1 MKHTYSLQIIVRI
14 LVLCLFL
21 QNCSGFSNAPLNS
34 AKEFNIQDLLDQE
47 FTAEG
52 GHLVTFY
59 QEQEEIKATVQVTP
73 LDEKD
78 KIYNEVNV
86 VVEKGVELSS
96 LAKLDRKMQQKRI
109 QIQFS
114 EEQKSKPKSVVIH
127 KPWLMGGMK
136 EVIIFCGNPGVGK
149 SALCNSI
156 FQSSKPIFNSGVS
169 ILTGMTTNKQEYLH
183 EGKLYVDTPGLA
195 DAKTRKKAGKAITE
209 ALKHN
214 GNYKIAFVITLEGGR
229 LSPEDVATIE
239 TVCEA
244 IQVPFE
250 YGLIFNKVTPGIRKK
265 IINMGVESY
274 VNKYGIGLDNN
285 INNLTEQFI
294 LNLIQLGL
302 SDGFLEVFTKKPSSV
317 TMLTRENHMEDE
329 EGEYFSAN
337 SPNMKNLLNFLDK
350 LKATEIHESN
360 IIPLDTTDYKKKIE
374 EQEKKNKKLE
384 GELNSIKEEN
394 RRQIRDLDAQI
405 SRLNEELAKKGEGF
419 WSKVGNFLG
428 DVGSAIVV
436 SIAKSI
442 FHRPGPTCDSHPGG
456 TQNCNLLV

>member
-1 MKHTYSLQIIVRI
+1 MKHTYSLHIIVRI

-34 AKEFNIQDLLDQE
+34 EKEFNIQDLLDQE
-47 FTAEG
+47 FTADG
-52 GHLVTFY
+52 GHLVSFY
-59 QEQEEIKATVQVTP
+59 EGQEEIKATVQVNP

-86 VVEKGVELSS
+86 VVEKGVELAS
-96 LAKLDRKMQQKRI
+96 LAKLDRKTQQKRI

-114 EEQKSKPKSVVIH
+114 KEQKGKPQSVVIH

-149 SALCNSI
+149 SSLCNSI

-169 ILTGMTTNKQEYLH
+169 ILTGMTTNKQQYLH

-195 DAKTRKKAGKAITE
+195 DPETRTKAGKAITE

-214 GNYKIAFVITLEGGR
+214 GNYKIVFVITLEGGR

-244 IQVPFE
+244 IKVPFE

-265 IINMGVESY
+265 IIGIGVESY
-274 VNKYGIGLDNN
+274 VKKYSISLDNN
-285 INNLTEQFI
+285 INNLTEEFI

-302 SDGFLEVFTKKPSSV
+302 SEGYFKAFTKQPSSA
-317 TMLTRENHMEDE
+317 TMLMRESHMEDE

-337 SPNMKNLLNFLDK
+337 SPNMKNLLNFLGK

-374 EQEKKNKKLE
+374 EQEAKNKKLE
-384 GELNSIKEEN
+384 EELNKVKEEN

-405 SRLNEELAKKGEGF
+405 NKLNEELAKKGEGF

-428 DVGSAIVV
+428 DVGIAIGSAIVGGIV
-436 SIAKSI
+436 KSI
-442 FHRPGPTCDSHPGG
+442 FHRPGPTCNPDPGG
-456 TQNCNLLV
+456 HTEL